1 MGADMRIAKTDD
13 FQIGSSYVL
22 AAMSQVIPALTP
34 AKRWDDRV
42 YRAMK
47 RTMSLSTAL
56 PLAPRRSLVDTTIDL
71 MRAQI
76 DDGRWKVGD
85 RIPKEAE
92 LAEMLQ
98 VGRNTVREAVR
109 VLSHARV
116 LEVRQGDGTYV
127 RLSVDPAEVMRR
139 VTRASLRDHF
149 ELRAML
155 ETEAA
160 RMAALRRTDDDIMRI
175 ADLLERRGDVPGE
188 ADLDGFVERDVAFH
202 VAVAHAT
209 QNMALA
215 ELYRFF
221 AVSIQQNTSAA
232 MADIQLPEPGLA
244 AHRRVVDTIRRQD
257 ADGAAKAAH
266 AIVAPIIDALA
277 ALGKEG

>member
-1 MGADMRIAKTDD
+1 MLPSA
-13 FQIGSSYVL
+13 S
-22 AAMSQVIPALTP
+22 
-34 AKRWDDRV
+34 
-42 YRAMK
+42 
-47 RTMSLSTAL
+47 L

-71 MRAQI
+71 IRAQI
-76 DDGRWKVGD
+76 EDGRWKVGA
-85 RIPKEAE
+85 RIPKESE
-92 LAEMLQ
+92 LAEALQ

-139 VTRASLRDHF
+139 VTHADLRDHF

-160 RMAALRRTDDDIMRI
+160 RLAALRRTDDDIVRMT
-175 ADLLERRGDVPGE
+175 DLLEKRGDRAPE
-188 ADLDGFVERDVAFH
+188 ADLDGFVERDTAFH
-202 VAVAHAT
+202 VAVAQST

-221 AVSIQQNTSAA
+221 AGSVRQNTTAA
-232 MADIQLPEPGLA
+232 LADFALPEPGLA
-244 AHRRVVDTIRRQD
+244 AHQRVLDAIRRQD
-257 ADGAAKAAH
+257 AGGAAEAAH
-266 AIVAPIIDALA
+266 AIVAPILDALPA
-277 ALGKEG
+277 HKA

>member
-1 MGADMRIAKTDD
+1 MT
-13 FQIGSSYVL
+13 
-22 AAMSQVIPALTP
+22 
-34 AKRWDDRV
+34 
-42 YRAMK
+42 
-47 RTMSLSTAL
+47 LSTSL

-71 MRAQI
+71 MRSQI
-76 DDGRWKVGD
+76 EDGRWKVGE

-92 LAEMLQ
+92 LAEALQ

-139 VTRASLRDHF
+139 VTHADLRDHF

-160 RMAALRRTDDDIMRI
+160 RMAALRRTDDDIARMT
-175 ADLLERRGDVPGE
+175 DLLKQRGDIPHE
-188 ADLDGFVERDVAFH
+188 ADLDGFVERDAAFH
-202 VAVAHAT
+202 VAVAQST
-209 QNMALA
+209 QNMALV

-221 AVSIQQNTSAA
+221 SASVHQNTTAA
-232 MADIQLPEPGLA
+232 LADIELPEPGLA
-244 AHRRVVDTIRRQD
+244 AHQRVLDAIRRRD
-257 ADGAAKAAH
+257 AEGAAEAAH

-277 ALGKEG
+277 AHKA